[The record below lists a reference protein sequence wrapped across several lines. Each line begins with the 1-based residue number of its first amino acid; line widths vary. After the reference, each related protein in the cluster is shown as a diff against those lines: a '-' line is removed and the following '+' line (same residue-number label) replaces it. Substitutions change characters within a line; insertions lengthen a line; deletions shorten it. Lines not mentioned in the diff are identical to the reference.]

1 MNPESKS
8 CFKCKAELPIDE
20 FGVCRSRPDGRN
32 AYCKPCIRAI
42 VNAGR
47 QRIREMEAKQKAAH
61 AAQEIKRKHDVISPR
76 DGTPMERVQEA
87 MCAGYR
93 TRNEIEL
100 ATKLSMDQVC
110 DLLAELVAESAV
122 RIERVDG
129 DAWFYS
135 VRAA

>member
-1 MNPESKS
+1 MSLESKS
-8 CFKCKAELPIDE
+8 CFKCKAELPIDD
-20 FGVCRSRPDGRN
+20 FGICRSRPDGRN

-47 QRIREMEAKQKAAH
+47 QRIREMKAKQKAAH
-61 AAQEIKRKHDVISPR
+61 AAQEIKRKQDVISPR
-76 DGTPMERVQEA
+76 DATPMQRVREA
-87 MCAGYR
+87 MDAGYR
-93 TRNEIEL
+93 TRNEIRL
-100 ATKLSMDQVC
+100 ATKLPMDQVC

-122 RIERVDG
+122 RIERVGD